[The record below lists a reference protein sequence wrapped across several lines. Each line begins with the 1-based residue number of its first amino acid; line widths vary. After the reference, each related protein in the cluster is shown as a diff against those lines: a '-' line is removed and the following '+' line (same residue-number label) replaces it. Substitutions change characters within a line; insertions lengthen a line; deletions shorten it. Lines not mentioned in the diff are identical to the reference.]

1 MILPQPGKRDIH
13 LRTVDNQ
20 WLVYRFSPS
29 DERAMQW
36 EVMRVFKTPEEAREF
51 AFPAKPVR
59 AKKA

>member
-13 LRTVDNQ
+13 LRTADNQ

-36 EVMRVFKTPEEAREF
+36 EVMRVFKTPEEARVF
-51 AFPAKPVR
+51 AFPPKVGKV
-59 AKKA
+59 KKA